1 MFNNSFESSVSLCFW
16 GLMLPW
22 PTCLLLLV
30 LLSGQLHGFPLLLL
44 RQILGGWT
52 WLPLLCLLLVLL
64 GLLLVLLGLL
74 SFDLPVNCLVDC
86 PTSLVT
92 LTGLAASAGAL
103 VLIFTS
109 EIDVYF

>member
-30 LLSGQLHGFPLLLL
+30 LLSGQLHGLLLM
-44 RQILGGWT
+44 
-52 WLPLLCLLLVLL
+52 LL

-92 LTGLAASAGAL
+92 LTRLTASAGAL
-103 VLIFTS
+103 VMIFTS